1 MGGLVLVS
9 FGVEARWWVP
19 RGWPGWQVLVF
30 VPAGGLVGGFLMG
43 RLCGMGWCWFSFR
56 LGAGWWVPR
65 GWAGWL

>member
-30 VPAGGLVGGFLMG
+30 VPAGGWGLGAGFLVGGPG
-43 RLCGMGWCWFSFR
+43 GCGSWVCSGWCLLSGVI
-56 LGAGWWVPR
+56 L
-65 GWAGWL
+65 